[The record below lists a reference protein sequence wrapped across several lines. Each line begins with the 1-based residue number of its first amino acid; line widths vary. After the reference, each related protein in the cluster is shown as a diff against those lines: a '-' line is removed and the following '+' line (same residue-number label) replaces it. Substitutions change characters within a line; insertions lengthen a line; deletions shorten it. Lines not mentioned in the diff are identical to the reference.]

1 MPITSFDRL
10 LVPSRL
16 ASSGIER
23 GDQFLAAQSQRLLR
37 KDKDEL
43 RGKLGRARSGGGSS
57 GGANTLSRLIDKRTP
72 LRRHFGAGRDGHGA
86 APSMSFDQRQRA
98 VVKIH
103 YFNHAGGGGAA
114 LKAHARYVARDAA
127 ARDGPSEDVSSN
139 DHARDGQPAPE
150 HDAQARAKAHAAY
163 LARDG
168 ATSSVFYDA
177 RADGV
182 DGAARAEAWAGSDR
196 RHFRI
201 ILSAEEGARLQD
213 LPSYTREVMARA
225 EAVLGTKLAWVA
237 VDHHDTDNP
246 HTHIIV
252 RGRRA
257 NGQDLVLPKDFIKHG
272 FRGLARDV
280 ATEWLGPR
288 TAADER
294 LALEREVIRHA
305 PTRLDRMIAA
315 QLPEDL
321 TVRLSRLQAP
331 DGDPTMTQALKGRAR
346 ELERIGLAREVNRNT
361 LAFEP
366 NWRDRLQA
374 MELHLDIRK
383 RIVQERTLQK
393 HLDLERAMKQVT
405 RGLLGR

>member
-10 LVPSRL
+10 LIPSRL

-23 GDQFLAAQSQRLLR
+23 GDQFLAAQSLRLLR

-57 GGANTLSRLIDKRTP
+57 SGANLSSLIDKRTP
-72 LRRHFGAGRDGHGA
+72 LRRRFGAGGDGHGA
-86 APSMSFDQRQRA
+86 QPSLSFDQRQRA
-98 VVKIH
+98 VVKVH
-103 YFNHAGGGGAA
+103 YFNHAAGGGAA

-127 ARDGPSEDVSSN
+127 ARDGPSEGVSSN

-150 HDAQARAKAHAAY
+150 HDAQGRAKAHAAY

-168 ATSSVFYDA
+168 AASSVFYDA

-182 DGAARAEAWAGSDR
+182 DGAARAEAWARSDR

-225 EAVLGTKLAWVA
+225 EAVLGTKLQWVA

-288 TAADER
+288 TAAEER

-331 DGDPTMTQALKGRAR
+331 DGDPTMTQALKARAR
-346 ELERIGLAREVNRNT
+346 ELERMGLAREVNRNT

-366 NWRDRLQA
+366 NWRDQLKA

-383 RIVQERTLQK
+383 RVVLERTLKRQFE
-393 HLDLERAMKQVT
+393 LERVAKQLG

>member
-10 LVPSRL
+10 LIPSRL

-43 RGKLGRARSGGGSS
+43 RGKLGRARSSGGSS

-86 APSMSFDQRQRA
+86 QSMSFDQRQRA
-98 VVKIH
+98 VVKVH
-103 YFNHAGGGGAA
+103 YFNHAAGGGAA

-127 ARDGPSEDVSSN
+127 ARDGPSEGVSSN
-139 DHARDGQPAPE
+139 DHPRDGQPAPE

-168 ATSSVFYDA
+168 AANSVFYDA

-182 DGAARAEAWAGSDR
+182 DGATRAEAWAGSDR

-280 ATEWLGPR
+280 ATEWQGPR

-331 DGDPTMTQALKGRAR
+331 DGDPTMTQALKERAR
-346 ELERIGLAREVNRNT
+346 ELERMGLAREVNRNT
-361 LAFEP
+361 LTFEP